1 MKKYIF
7 YILVISSIASCSR
20 DLGYDYK
27 IKQLQHKDL
36 SYNELPKEVHDY
48 LSLITQCDT
57 SLSDLAFVNPADSS
71 RFRFMVVKSI
81 FVDSW
86 IAYYKLIDIDMNIIY
101 RIEQGEPSPYI
112 IYDNKLYIPDR
123 FNTLYMGDVDQARY
137 TEYELKNEE
146 E

>member
-1 MKKYIF
+1 
-7 YILVISSIASCSR
+7 
-20 DLGYDYK
+20 
-27 IKQLQHKDL
+27 
-36 SYNELPKEVHDY
+36 
-48 LSLITQCDT
+48 
-57 SLSDLAFVNPADSS
+57 
-71 RFRFMVVKSI
+71 
-81 FVDSW
+81 
-86 IAYYKLIDIDMNIIY
+86 MNIIY